1 MDSEDKID
9 KIEYFLIDSL
19 NEFKFLDNMHRVIIK
34 DNFQKTLHGS
44 DESNYRNVF
53 NNLFNKIIPIK
64 SNADLYSQNL
74 SLLDKFLSI
83 NQIKEIKDISNSM
96 NYLLNYNFNDEFFLT
111 KEIAENI
118 GTILFYGFSKLK
130 SKFKLYFIKS
140 QADFKEKIERIKFD
154 QMDLLSEYYNPE
166 LLENKTNKNLP
177 KYIYRVDPYVT
188 NDGKVFCK
196 ESKLLP
202 NEIILLVNKL

>member
-19 NEFKFLDNMHRVIIK
+19 NEFKFLDNMHRVIIQ

-44 DESNYRNVF
+44 DETNYRNIF
-53 NNLFNKIIPIK
+53 NNFFNKIIPIK

-74 SLLDKFLSI
+74 SLLEKYLSL

-96 NYLLNYNFNDEFFLT
+96 DYLLNYNFNDEFFLT

-118 GTILFYGFSKLK
+118 GKILFY
-130 SKFKLYFIKS
+130 
-140 QADFKEKIERIKFD
+140 
-154 QMDLLSEYYNPE
+154 
-166 LLENKTNKNLP
+166 
-177 KYIYRVDPYVT
+177 
-188 NDGKVFCK
+188 
-196 ESKLLP
+196 
-202 NEIILLVNKL
+202 